1 MVEVALPLPND
12 LASRPW
18 KPGGPSMKK
27 ALSAQ
32 LEDFLLPR
40 EKLKFASPQQS
51 SDLEEAEY
59 EDVLPLM
66 EDLPQPAQK
75 DDQDEIDRYEQM
87 AIDACYESDPDVW
100 DAASDYSPYDDTPE
114 FQDDF
119 DNDFYTRPRYS
130 GYARNGTTFRLR
142 VKKWHKHEKLHTKGL
157 KHVIPNARDNDQ
169 PRFSRRY
176 TPPTSPTWQPIPAS
190 ASDWQASPSP
200 RRPQAQ
206 AGQDAVSIQFE
217 RDLQAALAASMAS
230 SGPARAAA
238 LPGIGLTERQIL
250 ELSSR
255 ELTPEDYELLLLLD
269 QSLAPKTCDHKKV
282 TEMKLVIVESLAQLA
297 DRTCS
302 VCLEDYA
309 VGDVL
314 KEVPCP
320 SRHLFHEDCVT
331 QWLTKAGRTCPL
343 DGIEI

>member
-1 MVEVALPLPND
+1 VEVALPYPD
-12 LASRPW
+12 ILALKPW
-18 KPGGPSMKK
+18 KPGGFNMKK
-27 ALSAQ
+27 AVSAQ

-40 EKLKFASPQQS
+40 EKSKFVSPQQS

-59 EDVLPLM
+59 EDALPLM
-66 EDLPQPAQK
+66 EDLVES
-75 DDQDEIDRYEQM
+75 DEIDRYEHM
-87 AIDACYESDPDVW
+87 ALEAELESDPDVW
-100 DAASDYSPYDDTPE
+100 DKASDYPSDEDTPE

-119 DNDFYTRPRYS
+119 DKDFYSRARHNGYS
-130 GYARNGTTFRLR
+130 RNGTTFRLR

-157 KHVIPNARDNDQ
+157 KHVMINLRDNDQ
-169 PRFSRRY
+169 PIIHSRRY
-176 TPPTSPTWQPIPAS
+176 VPQTRFTATWEPAPVV
-190 ASDWQASPSP
+190 PSLG
-200 RRPQAQ
+200 RRAPQ
-206 AGQDAVSIQFE
+206 GQDAVSVQFE
-217 RDLQAALAASMAS
+217 RDLQAALAASMS
-230 SGPARAAA
+230 SARTPAP

-282 TEMKLVIVESLAQLA
+282 EEMKLVIVESLAQLA

-302 VCLEDYA
+302 VCLEDYEL
-309 VGDVL
+309 GDVL